1 MRFRYRFA
9 SLSVSNFEQFCY
21 KWSGCFLRFWFLSQ
35 KWGYQIVFRGCQM
48 KYLFGLTLFLLI
60 GGCAPLLLEDH
71 VISADE
77 VWRGEVRIHGLVTV
91 KKGARLEIRPGTQV
105 IFEPLD
111 RDGDGIGDGELL
123 VEGSLQ
129 AIGTAERPILLT
141 SGADN
146 PQPQDWKFLYLDFAK
161 QVEIA
166 HLISEYAYSGVQIHF
181 CKAKVTD
188 SEFRYNVDGV
198 RFSTVNIELANNY
211 IHHNRHGIR
220 FEERR
225 GSGRVHH
232 NRVSDNRIGIFAVTK
247 SENRTLFEY
256 NNIENNSDYH
266 IKLGLEQRQDLSFP
280 RNWWG
285 GIAGDLLPELV
296 FDRKYDQNLG
306 TVTLP
311 DPLPGPITLDF

>member
-1 MRFRYRFA
+1 MKYEQI
-9 SLSVSNFEQFCY
+9 NFFCLVLA
-21 KWSGCFLRFWFLSQ
+21 GLFLSS
-35 KWGYQIVFRGCQM
+35 
-48 KYLFGLTLFLLI
+48 
-60 GGCAPLLLEDH
+60 CAALRPSIYLEDQ
-71 VISADE
+71 VISTDT
-77 VWRGEVRIHGLVTV
+77 VWQGDVHIRGLVTV
-91 KKGARLEIRPGTQV
+91 KKGVLLEIRPGTRV

-123 VEGSLQ
+123 VEGSLK
-129 AIGTAERPILLT
+129 AIGTAKQPILMT
-141 SGADN
+141 SGAKN

-161 QVEIA
+161 EVEIA

-225 GSGRVHH
+225 GSGWVHH
-232 NRVSDNRIGIFAVTK
+232 NQISANQIGVFAVTK
-247 SENRTLFEY
+247 CADQTLFEF
-256 NNIENNSDYH
+256 NNIEQSSDYQL
-266 IKLGLEQRQDLSFP
+266 KLGLEQRQDLSFP

-285 GIAGDLLPELV
+285 TVDKAKLSEQIFDKKYDPVLGAVKVPAPLAAPVKLV
-296 FDRKYDQNLG
+296 F
-306 TVTLP
+306 
-311 DPLPGPITLDF
+311 